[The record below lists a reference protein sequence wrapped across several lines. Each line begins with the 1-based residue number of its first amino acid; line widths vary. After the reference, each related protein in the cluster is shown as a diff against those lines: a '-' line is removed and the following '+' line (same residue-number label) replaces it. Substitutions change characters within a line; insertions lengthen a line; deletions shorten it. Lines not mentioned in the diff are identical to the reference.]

1 MACGHFPNNPM
12 ARTGRGKIMAFRTT
26 TFMEPAVDHCH
37 SALQS
42 LPMIGLLTMKKSLVE
57 GPFHLATKVVAD
69 HQLITR
75 VLIVNP
81 SGDTMTTTVVVR
93 QATMKTARMN
103 LYNRPA
109 QTNLLV
115 KIIVA
120 MMIVCSLKT
129 CTPSR

>member
-1 MACGHFPNNPM
+1 M
-12 ARTGRGKIMAFRTT
+12 ARSGRGKIMAFRTT
-26 TFMEPAVDHCH
+26 AFMEPAVDHCH

-103 LYNRPA
+103 ISVQ
-109 QTNLLV
+109 QTGANELARQDHRRHDDRVQLEDV
-115 KIIVA
+115 YAV
-120 MMIVCSLKT
+120 
-129 CTPSR
+129 SR

>member
-1 MACGHFPNNPM
+1 M
-12 ARTGRGKIMAFRTT
+12 GKIIAFPTT
-26 TFMEPAVDHCH
+26 AFMEPAVEHCH

-57 GPFHLATKVVAD
+57 GPFHLAAKVVAD
-69 HQLITR
+69 HQ
-75 VLIVNP
+75 LIVNP